1 MIPKRKPISRE
12 KRNEY
17 RMRYYYK
24 HQAPRSEMAYCS
36 ICGGILRRKGFSEA
50 IGFHQKCDR
59 AEYLRLWRLSKT
71 LGLPNTTP
79 RKRTVKTKP
88 LVA

>member
-1 MIPKRKPISRE
+1 MIPKRKPITRE

-24 HQAPRSEMAYCS
+24 HQAPREDMAYCS
-36 ICGGILRRKGFSEA
+36 ICGGILRRGGFSEV

-59 AEYLRLWRLSKT
+59 NEYLRLWRMSKT
-71 LGLPNTTP
+71 LGLSSPS
-79 RKRTVKTKP
+79 KRSDKIKHSV
-88 LVA
+88 